1 MRRNL
6 RKAGYGK
13 EEPIAEQKAG
23 IIQKDRQG
31 LDKIYRKEYNISI
44 S

>member
-6 RKAGYGK
+6 RKVGYGK
-13 EEPIAEQKAG
+13 EGPIAEQKAG
-23 IIQKDRQG
+23 ITQKEQG
-31 LDKIYRKEYNISI
+31 LDKIYRKEYNINI